1 MHPHILNRILGV
13 PGSFLINIIDYLI
26 NLSCFVI
33 FTLFNWF
40 RNRRLF
46 NRQSYR
52 PLITQIIFSG
62 VDALPTIIF
71 LSLVTGFIFTF
82 RIIALFESVTDTLSI
97 LIFIIGLEAG
107 PMIAAIILIS
117 RTGSAITVDLAN
129 MKLHREIQSM
139 EWMGIDV
146 NDYLVAP
153 RIIGVTISQLAVA
166 VFFTFLTLI
175 SGILLS
181 GLLLSPTHFKLL
193 FKLSDHI
200 EPMVLLIFIV
210 KNMLFG
216 ITIGA
221 TSCYHGL
228 KVGTSPT
235 EVPQQTQ
242 QAIIN
247 MLIMLFIIDG
257 VVALLML

>member
-1 MHPHILNRILGV
+1 MLNRLLGASGV
-13 PGSFLINIIDYLI
+13 FLLGKMDYLI

-33 FTLFNWF
+33 FTLFEWF
-40 RNRRLF
+40 RYRRFF
-46 NRQSYR
+46 NRQSYK

-107 PMIAAIILIS
+107 PMIAAIIMIS
-117 RTGSAITVDLAN
+117 RTGSAITVDIAN
-129 MKLHREIQSM
+129 MKLHREIQTM

-146 NDYLVAP
+146 NDYLIAP
-153 RIIGVTISQLAVA
+153 RIIGVTISQLSVA
-166 VFFTFLTLI
+166 VFFTFLTLL

-200 EPMVLLIFIV
+200 EPMILLIFVI
-210 KNMLFG
+210 KNLLFG

-228 KVGTSPT
+228 KVGSSPT

-242 QAIIN
+242 QAIVN
-247 MLIMLFIIDG
+247 MLVMLFIIDG
-257 VVALLML
+257 AVAILML

>member
-1 MHPHILNRILGV
+1 MLNRLLGPAGAFV
-13 PGSFLINIIDYLI
+13 VSKAEYLINI
-26 NLSCFVI
+26 SCFVI
-33 FTLFNWF
+33 FNLYNWL
-40 RNRRLF
+40 RYRRLF
-46 NRQSYR
+46 SRQSYR

-62 VDALPTIIF
+62 VDAMPTIIF

-97 LIFIIGLEAG
+97 LIYIIGLEAG

-117 RTGSAITVDLAN
+117 RTGSAITVDIAN
-129 MKLHREIQSM
+129 MKLHREIQTM
-139 EWMGIDV
+139 EHLGIDV
-146 NDYLVAP
+146 NDYLIAP
-153 RIIGVTISQLAVA
+153 RIIGVTISQLSVA

-193 FKLSDHI
+193 LQLPDHI
-200 EPMVLLIFIV
+200 QPMVLLVFAI
-210 KNMLFG
+210 KNTLFG

-228 KVGTSPT
+228 KVGVSPT

-242 QAIIN
+242 QAIVN

-257 VVALLML
+257 LIALVLL

>member
-1 MHPHILNRILGV
+1 MLNRLLGA
-13 PGSFLINIIDYLI
+13 PGYFLLNKFDYLI

-40 RNRRLF
+40 RNRQLF
-46 NRQSYR
+46 SRQSYR

-62 VDALPTIIF
+62 VDAMPTILF

-82 RIIALFESVTDTLSI
+82 RIIALFESVTDTLGL
-97 LIFIIGLEAG
+97 LIYIIGLEAG

-129 MKLHREIQSM
+129 MKLHREIQAM

-181 GLLLSPTHFKLL
+181 GLLLSPTHFKL
-193 FKLSDHI
+193 FFSLSDHI
-200 EPMVLLIFIV
+200 DPLVLLIFIV

-228 KVGTSPT
+228 KVGSSPT

>member
-1 MHPHILNRILGV
+1 MLNRLLGA
-13 PGSFLINIIDYLI
+13 PGVFLLGKLDYLI

-33 FTLFNWF
+33 FTLFEWF
-40 RNRRLF
+40 RYRRFF
-46 NRQSYR
+46 NRQSYK

-107 PMIAAIILIS
+107 PMIAAIIMIS
-117 RTGSAITVDLAN
+117 RTGSAITVDIAN
-129 MKLHREIQSM
+129 MKLHREIQTM

-146 NDYLVAP
+146 NDYLIAP
-153 RIIGVTISQLAVA
+153 RIIGVTISQLSVA
-166 VFFTFLTLI
+166 VFFTFLTLL

-200 EPMVLLIFIV
+200 EPMILLIFVI
-210 KNMLFG
+210 KNLLFG

-228 KVGTSPT
+228 KVGSSPT

-242 QAIIN
+242 QAIVN
-247 MLIMLFIIDG
+247 MLVMLFIIDG
-257 VVALLML
+257 AVAILML

>member
-1 MHPHILNRILGV
+1 MLNRLLGA
-13 PGSFLINIIDYLI
+13 PGSFLLDKIDYFI
-26 NLSCFVI
+26 NLTCFVI
-33 FTLFNWF
+33 FTLFDWF
-40 RNRRLF
+40 RHRRF
-46 NRQSYR
+46 FSRQSYR

-62 VDALPTIIF
+62 VDAMPTILF

-146 NDYLVAP
+146 NDYLIAP

-193 FKLSDHI
+193 LKLSDHI
-200 EPMVLLIFIV
+200 EPMVLLIFVI
-210 KNMLFG
+210 KNTLFG

-221 TSCYHGL
+221 TSCFHGL
-228 KVGTSPT
+228 QVGTSPT

-242 QAIIN
+242 RAIIN
-247 MLIMLFIIDG
+247 MLVMLFIIDG
-257 VVALLML
+257 IVALLML

>member
-1 MHPHILNRILGV
+1 MLNRLLGT
-13 PGSFLINIIDYLI
+13 PGVFLLGKLDYLI

-33 FTLFNWF
+33 FTLFEWF
-40 RNRRLF
+40 RYRRFF

-107 PMIAAIILIS
+107 PMIAAIIMIS
-117 RTGSAITVDLAN
+117 RTGSAITVDIAN
-129 MKLHREIQSM
+129 MKLHREIQTM

-146 NDYLVAP
+146 NDYLIAP
-153 RIIGVTISQLAVA
+153 RIIGVTISQLSVA
-166 VFFTFLTLI
+166 VFFTFLTLL

-200 EPMVLLIFIV
+200 EPMILLIFVI
-210 KNMLFG
+210 KNLLFG

-228 KVGTSPT
+228 KVGSSPT

-242 QAIIN
+242 QAIVN
-247 MLIMLFIIDG
+247 MLVMLFIIDG
-257 VVALLML
+257 AVAILML